1 MGKLIRLEFI
11 THLAAL
17 LVGGLLF
24 GALGWFFQEA
34 RLGVDAA
41 EARAEAAQYKSDVA
55 TERGLAQIR
64 VRQAEGAANAKWE
77 KALSEAGVR
86 ERALRDSRR
95 ALERTAAGLQQ
106 QLDAAEQRLAT
117 ATREAAIEYGVA
129 VNRVLGVCKARYGR
143 LAELAD
149 GHASDVRTCRD
160 AWPDFGPAAAGGAQ
174 LLREPERV
182 TEP

>member
-1 MGKLIRLEFI
+1 MGKLIRLGFI

-24 GALGWFFQEA
+24 GSLVWFFQAA
-34 RLGVDAA
+34 RLGADVADVRL
-41 EARAEAAQYKSDVA
+41 EASQYRADVA
-55 TERGLAQIR
+55 TERGLGQVRA
-64 VRQAEGAANAKWE
+64 RQAEGAANAKWG
-77 KALSEAGVR
+77 KAISEAGVR
-86 ERALRDSRR
+86 ERALRASRR

-106 QLDAAEQRLAT
+106 QLDAADQRLAT
-117 ATREAAIEYGVA
+117 ATREAAIEYGTA

-160 AWPDFGPAAAGGAQ
+160 AWPDFGAAAAGDSQ

>member
-1 MGKLIRLEFI
+1 MGADMNSVTNVISAL
-11 THLAAL
+11 LAAAL
-17 LVGGLLF
+17 ASALV
-24 GALGWFFQEA
+24 WFFQEA

-41 EARAEAAQYKSDVA
+41 EARADAAQYKADVA
-55 TERGLAQIR
+55 TERSLGQIR
-64 VRQAEGAANAKWE
+64 ARQAEGAANAKWE

-95 ALERTAAGLQQ
+95 ALERTVSGLQQ
-106 QLDAAEQRLAT
+106 QLDAADQRLAT
-117 ATREAAIEYGVA
+117 ATREAAIEYGTA
-129 VNRVLGVCKARYGR
+129 VNRVLGVCKARYAS

-160 AWPDFGPAAAGGAQ
+160 AWPDFGHAAAGDAQ